1 MAQKSRPRTP
11 RKCSYRGF
19 EGVDQKKTH
28 SGDESVAMIDN
39 FRITDD
45 GSLQKRCGFKRVYN
59 NSENAY
65 PVSASYSLEKNGT
78 EECYFTQGTLVKKYV
93 SSTQSV
99 VDIGAISNATSK
111 PFFFEHLDTLFLCDG
126 NKIFTVGTS
135 SLSESSFYIPLYG
148 KDWPASTA
156 GEINETPNLLWP
168 KVAISYTL
176 KQGTTNYLPFGN
188 LKISNIDALF
198 RNGTR
203 VDASKYSINERY
215 NCIALTEFN
224 VGDSFFALL
233 TFTPDSEYE
242 AQRKALFGSTGAT
255 AFYELN
261 KNNLFF
267 WGNETNNNVFYSTA
281 INEENAKITK
291 AYTTNVGFYVP
302 INSFFKALSENDRIR
317 AFIRHYDRVLIM
329 TDSSTWITNLEE
341 LENDK
346 LKIKNINASI
356 GCAIPNGCVRIEN
369 TLFSIGKDA
378 IYAWSSSSDELNE
391 CNAYSISDPIKP
403 LLSNNFFKSC
413 KIHLNYGKREIWFY
427 SPYESKIWIYNY
439 NRRAWYSFS
448 GFTPTA
454 FLDGGDDVR
463 FYNNG
468 SIFVFDQSLHTD
480 ARDSAKYEIV
490 GTFKSGDLEFN
501 SKHRKKLCTATV
513 RGAFDG
519 GRLELKVALDGRKNI
534 VYYVTPK
541 NVHSVIP
548 FRIRSGSFSSMSFE
562 LITRG
567 NGKQIIHGI
576 ELDAD

>member
-1 MAQKSRPRTP
+1 M
-11 RKCSYRGF
+11 
-19 EGVDQKKTH
+19 
-28 SGDESVAMIDN
+28 
-39 FRITDD
+39 
-45 GSLQKRCGFKRVYN
+45 
-59 NSENAY
+59 
-65 PVSASYSLEKNGT
+65 
-78 EECYFTQGTLVKKYV
+78 
-93 SSTQSV
+93 
-99 VDIGAISNATSK
+99 
-111 PFFFEHLDTLFLCDG
+111 
-126 NKIFTVGTS
+126 
-135 SLSESSFYIPLYG
+135 
-148 KDWPASTA
+148 
-156 GEINETPNLLWP
+156 
-168 KVAISYTL
+168 
-176 KQGTTNYLPFGN
+176 
-188 LKISNIDALF
+188 
-198 RNGTR
+198 
-203 VDASKYSINERY
+203 DASKYSINERY

-224 VGDSFFALL
+224 VDDNFFALL

-281 INEENAKITK
+281 INEENAKITN

-302 INSFFKALSENDRIR
+302 INSFFKAISENDRIR

-403 LLSNNFFKSC
+403 LLSNNFFKNC

-463 FYNNG
+463 FYDNS

-501 SKHRKKLCTATV
+501 SKHRKKLYTATV
-513 RGAFDG
+513 RGTFDG